1 MEVNR
6 LQLTSN
12 PKNWK
17 VAGHRNAASIL
28 LPYHAM
34 LPWIAEPSGYPV
46 WRDSLEARAYGTSS
60 MREAR
65 EVCYML
71 LAT

>member
-1 MEVNR
+1 MELNH
-6 LQLTSN
+6 LQVTSN

-17 VAGHRNAASIL
+17 VAGHSNTGSIH
-28 LPYHAM
+28 LPYHGM
-34 LPWIAEPSGYPV
+34 LPWIAEPSGHPV
-46 WRDSLEARAYGTSS
+46 WRDSLEARAYGASS